1 MLAIVPE
8 YVTLR
13 NIKMLNAQ
21 NGARIKA
28 WAGQGV
34 GSGIVKNITFTGFTE
49 SNVDNPI
56 IIDQVGTVKDNA
68 AVPVIL
74 TRCPVLYDRCR
85 CMRRVSFQRPHT
97 GCVVQQVRIA
107 TSSKLQSAECG

>member
-8 YVTLR
+8 HFTLR

-34 GSGIVKNITFTGFTE
+34 GSGIVQNITFTGFTE

-56 IIDQVGTVKDNA
+56 IIDQVGTVADNA
-68 AVPVIL
+68 LVPAIL
-74 TRCPVLYDRCR
+74 TGRTVLHDRCR

-97 GCVVQQVRIA
+97 GCVVQQVRVAIR
-107 TSSKLQSAECG
+107 SKL